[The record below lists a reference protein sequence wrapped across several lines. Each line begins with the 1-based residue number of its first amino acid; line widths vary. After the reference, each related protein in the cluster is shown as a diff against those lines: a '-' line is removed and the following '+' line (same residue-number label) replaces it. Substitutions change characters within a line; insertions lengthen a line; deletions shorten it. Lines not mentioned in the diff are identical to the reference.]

1 MSYEIDLGTGMKN
14 ICRMRQT
21 SVYTILLGEEMF
33 YRLRA
38 IRNMFAVCCHEM
50 KRMHGNSDDVK
61 QKCPRDVSEGTV
73 VDIITLFE
81 STYEV
86 C

>member
-1 MSYEIDLGTGMKN
+1 M
-14 ICRMRQT
+14 CRMRQIQ
-21 SVYTILLGEEMF
+21 VYAILLGEEIF
-33 YRLRA
+33 YRLSA
-38 IRNMFAVCCHEM
+38 IRIMFAACCHEM
-50 KRMHGNSDDVK
+50 KRMHGNSDNVK

-73 VDIITLFE
+73 VDIITLIE